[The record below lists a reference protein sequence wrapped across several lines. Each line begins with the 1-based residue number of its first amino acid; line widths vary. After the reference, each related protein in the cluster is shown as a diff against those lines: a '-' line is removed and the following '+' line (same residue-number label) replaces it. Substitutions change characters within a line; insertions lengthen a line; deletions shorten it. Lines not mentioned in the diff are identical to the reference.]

1 VCCKFHR
8 LEGKVVVITG
18 GASGIGEAIAKLFS
32 KHGAKVIIADIQ
44 DELGHSICKDLSP
57 QSTSFV
63 HCDVTK
69 ETDVE
74 NAVNLVVSK
83 LGKLDIMVNNA
94 DVAGLAK
101 TDILDITRSKFE
113 QVTVVEIDNK
123 LTTNFPT
130 ALYAKYKFGM
140 KTHENTHITYVHK
153 ELTWFG
159 QYCLH
164 PPTREFHYEQILTTH
179 STCPYHPI
187 TLCSREKPHT
197 LLSTNNN

>member
-1 VCCKFHR
+1 
-8 LEGKVVVITG
+8 VVVITG

-94 DVAGLAK
+94 DIAGLAK
-101 TDILDITRSKFE
+101 TDILDITKSKFE
-113 QVTVVEIDNK
+113 QVIGANLVGAFLGTK
-123 LTTNFPT
+123 HT
-130 ALYAKYKFGM
+130 ARAMIPACQGSIISTASACSILAG
-140 KTHENTHITYVHK
+140 YVK
-153 ELTWFG
+153 SLVISKAYPF
-159 QYCLH
+159 
-164 PPTREFHYEQILTTH
+164 
-179 STCPYHPI
+179 
-187 TLCSREKPHT
+187 KK
-197 LLSTNNN
+197 NNLFIF